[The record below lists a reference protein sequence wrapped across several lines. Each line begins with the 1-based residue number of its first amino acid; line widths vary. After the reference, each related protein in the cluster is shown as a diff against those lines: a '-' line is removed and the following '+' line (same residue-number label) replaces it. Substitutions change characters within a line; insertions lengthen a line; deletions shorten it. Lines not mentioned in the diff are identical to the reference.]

1 MGTAILM
8 HAFSGGWSYPCCAV
22 GSAGVTGSGLC
33 MLMHSCAYFIN
44 QCTSEY
50 QILVQEI
57 FIGNDPDSCE
67 IINTI
72 LKLIYQTFGKYK
84 TITKHSPYI
93 SFK

>member
-1 MGTAILM
+1 MQ
-8 HAFSGGWSYPCCAV
+8 
-22 GSAGVTGSGLC
+22 LC
-33 MLMHSCAYFIN
+33 MLMHSCAYSIN

-57 FIGNDPDSCE
+57 FIGNDSDSYE
-67 IINTI
+67 INTI
-72 LKLIYQTFGKYK
+72 LKLIYQAFWKYK

>member
-1 MGTAILM
+1 MQ
-8 HAFSGGWSYPCCAV
+8 
-22 GSAGVTGSGLC
+22 LC
-33 MLMHSCAYFIN
+33 MLMHSCAYSIN

-57 FIGNDPDSCE
+57 FIGNDSDSCE

-93 SFK
+93 SFNDTKITVRELCAIIGVLNR

>member
-1 MGTAILM
+1 MQ
-8 HAFSGGWSYPCCAV
+8 
-22 GSAGVTGSGLC
+22 LC
-33 MLMHSCAYFIN
+33 MFMHSCAYSIN

-57 FIGNDPDSCE
+57 FIGNDSDSYE
-67 IINTI
+67 INTI

-93 SFK
+93 NFNDTKITVRELCAINGVLNR